1 MKTKILVL
9 SDSHGRVGKLKKII
23 TENKADIILF
33 LGDGEFDF
41 EGVLAELE
49 IDPFGDDPQI
59 FQVRGNCDHAS
70 TEAVSV
76 ILTVDG
82 LRFYVTHGFDQ
93 GVKYGLDKITER
105 AALENCQAALFGH
118 THRVCKGK
126 KNNILL
132 FNPGSVANGDYGVL
146 IVDNGKVTAKNA
158 TLEKNQ

>member
-23 TENKADIILF
+23 AENKSDIILF

-41 EGVLAELE
+41 EGVLAELG
-49 IDPFGDDPQI
+49 IDPFGEAPQV

-70 TEAVSV
+70 TEAVSL
-76 ILTVDG
+76 ILTVEG
-82 LRFYVTHGFDQ
+82 LRLYVTHGFDQ

-105 AALENCQAALFGH
+105 AELENCQVALFGH
-118 THRVCKGK
+118 THRVCKEK

-132 FNPGSVANGDYGVL
+132 FNPGSVANGDYGILTVQ
-146 IVDNGKVTAKNA
+146 DGKITSKNA
-158 TLEKNQ
+158 SLEK

>member
-76 ILTVDG
+76 ILTVEG